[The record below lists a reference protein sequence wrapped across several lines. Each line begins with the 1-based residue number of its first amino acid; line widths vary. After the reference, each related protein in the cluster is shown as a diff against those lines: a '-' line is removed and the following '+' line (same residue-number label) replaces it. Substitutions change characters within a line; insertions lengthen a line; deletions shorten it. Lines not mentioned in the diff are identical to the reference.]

1 MDADTTGYEEA
12 DWLSLVVTSASVFL
26 VYLVTLSPN
35 VSLGFS
41 GIFSTAAM
49 YGGVPHPPGYPVA
62 VWWQGLFVH
71 LLPVSNIAWR
81 VAVSSAVAGAL
92 ACGLIA
98 LLVSRVGKDLIHRND
113 SFTQGGCVRIVCGFV
128 AGTGFGFNGAFW
140 GRAVI
145 ADVWTLSICLFCGAL
160 CLVLRWCFTP
170 VRTRYLYLSAFVY
183 GLTLTNS
190 QILLAA
196 APAIPALLL
205 VAQTRRILTR
215 WRTVLGCI
223 AALALGLTPY
233 LYVPVASMTN
243 PPMNWG
249 YPRTVS
255 GFYHVISRGQYERIQ
270 PTSEITAF
278 AKQVAMY
285 GAVTVK
291 EFGWPFLVVASI
303 PWVFFRC
310 TPPPERACLLASLVL
325 YLCLTLLLI
334 AVLNPT
340 DYLDGR
346 RMIKVFFSA
355 SYVILAVWVGLGLIK
370 VVELCEGRS
379 TPQGDAAGDERRTSG
394 TERG

>member
-1 MDADTTGYEEA
+1 MDADTGGYEKT
-12 DWLSLVVTSASVFL
+12 DWLAFVLTAASVL
-26 VYLVTLSPN
+26 MVYLFTLTPD

-98 LLVSRVGKDLIHRND
+98 LIVSRLGKELIQRCN
-113 SFTQGGCVRIVCGFV
+113 SLPPATSVRIVCGSV
-128 AGTGFGFNGAFW
+128 AGAIFGFNGAFW

-160 CLVLRWCFTP
+160 CLLLRWCFTP
-170 VRTRYLYLSAFVY
+170 GRTRYLCLSAFVY

-196 APAIPALLL
+196 APAIPALL
-205 VAQTRRILTR
+205 VAAGGASLPR
-215 WRTVLGCI
+215 WRTVVGCI
-223 AALALGLTPY
+223 AAFLLGLAPY
-233 LYVPVASMTN
+233 LYLPIASMTN

-249 YPRTVS
+249 YARTVG
-255 GFYHVISRGQYERIQ
+255 GFYHVISRGQYESIQ
-270 PTSEITAF
+270 LTSEMTVF
-278 AKQVAMY
+278 AKQVAFY

-291 EFGWPFLVVASI
+291 EFGWPCLVIASI
-303 PWVFFRC
+303 PWVFFRH
-310 TPPPERACLLASLVL
+310 TPRRVHAWLLALAVV
-325 YLCLTLLLI
+325 YLCFTLLLI
-334 AVLNPT
+334 AVLNPV
-340 DYLDGR
+340 DHLDGR
-346 RMIKVFFSA
+346 RALKVFFSA
-355 SYVILAVWVGLGLIK
+355 SYVVLAVWVGFGLI
-370 VVELCEGRS
+370 ELAAFCDGLSRRRAA
-379 TPQGDAAGDERRTSG
+379 AAGDETRPSQW
-394 TERG
+394 ERG

>member
-1 MDADTTGYEEA
+1 MRIEATGYEKT
-12 DWLSLVVTSASVFL
+12 DWLAFVLTCASVFA
-26 VYLVTLSPN
+26 VYLFTLTPD

-41 GIFSTAAM
+41 GIFSAAAM
-49 YGGVPHPPGYPVA
+49 YGGVPHPPGYPVS

-71 LLPVSNIAWR
+71 VLLVSNIAWR

-98 LLVSRVGKDLIHRND
+98 LLVSRFGRELIQPA
-113 SFTQGGCVRIVCGFV
+113 QGDGNRVRIVCGFV
-128 AGTGFGFNGAFW
+128 AGAVFGFNGAFW

-145 ADVWTLSICLFCGAL
+145 ADVWTLSICLFCAAL
-160 CLVLRWCFTP
+160 CLLARWSFAP

-205 VAQTRRILTR
+205 VAQTRHILLR
-215 WRTVLGCI
+215 WRTVLGCS
-223 AALALGLTPY
+223 AALLLGLMPY
-233 LYVPVASMTN
+233 LYLPVASMTN

-249 YPRTVS
+249 YPRTVG
-255 GFYHVISRGQYERIQ
+255 GFYHVISRGQYCRIQ
-270 PTSEITAF
+270 PTSDMTAF

-291 EFGWPFLVVASI
+291 EFGWPFPVVASI
-303 PWVFFRC
+303 PWIFFRHA
-310 TPPPERACLLASLVL
+310 PASARRRLIASAVL

-334 AVLNPT
+334 AVLNPV
-340 DYLDGR
+340 DHLDGR

-355 SYVILAVWVGLGLIK
+355 SYVVLAVWVGLGLIN
-370 VVELCEGRS
+370 VAQLWDGRP
-379 TPQGDAAGDERRTSG
+379 TRQGDAAGGEMRISEPG
-394 TERG
+394 RG